1 MTDWASRETRN
12 GETLTKRVW
21 ALLEDAYAAAGIDPS
36 ALVVTQGSWS
46 AGSLSGSTHLGGG
59 AFDLRSWTV
68 PPARLEPLVVEL
80 RRRNVCA
87 WFRDQAHGGFQPHV
101 HGIVRDEPGLSSGA
115 QWQVAEYD
123 RGYDGLTRRGKDY
136 HPRPTQQHFDPEA
149 DMALSDEDVQR
160 IAEAVWRR
168 VVKVDGEDKKMG
180 AMAVTCYKA
189 ARVQLPSGM
198 ADEPA

>member
-1 MTDWASRETRN
+1 MNDYDRVVKAGQALYARDWA
-12 GETLTKRVW
+12 LI
-21 ALLEDAYAAAGIDPS
+21 EDAALAAGIP
-36 ALVVTQGSWS
+36 AGTVVVTQGSWS

-59 AFDLRSWTV
+59 AFDLRTWNL
-68 PPARLEPLVVEL
+68 PPGKAEPLVVEL

-87 WFRDQAHGGFQPHV
+87 WLRDKAHGGFDPHI
-101 HGIVRDEPGLSSGA
+101 HGIVRDDPGLSTGA
-115 QWQVAEYD
+115 RQQVADYD
-123 RGYDGLTRRGKDY
+123 RGLDGLSRRGPDY
-136 HPRPTQQHFDPEA
+136 HPRPTQSHWEA
-149 DMALSDEDVQR
+149 GDMALSDEDVER

-180 AMAVTCYKA
+180 SMAVACYKA